1 MKKIM
6 SKREPKPIFSHL
18 FFIAY
23 MLICII
29 PFLLL
34 VSISFSNE
42 NDVLNKGFSLIPEN
56 FTTEAYTH
64 ILSDITTLLRAYGVT
79 AISAFGGAILSIT
92 VMAALGY
99 TLARPHFI
107 FKKFLSIVLIITM
120 FFHGGLVPSY
130 IINTQV
136 FHLGNSIWIYL
147 VNGMVSA
154 YTVFVFR
161 TFFAQIPT
169 SLIEAAELDG
179 ASEMQLLTKVIL
191 PLSTAV
197 IATYTFMQ
205 IVARWNDFSVTMYY
219 IQDTELYTLQ
229 YLLQQILNEAK
240 FLAELKKTMPLGDMT
255 AIPSETLKYAMCV
268 LASAPMLFVFPF
280 FQRYFSKGMVVGAV
294 KG

>member
-1 MKKIM
+1 
-6 SKREPKPIFSHL
+6 
-18 FFIAY
+18 
-23 MLICII
+23 MLLCII

-42 NDVLNKGFSLIPEN
+42 NDILTFGFKLIPQH
-56 FTTEAYTH
+56 FTFEAYKY
-64 ILSDITTLLRAYGVT
+64 ILSDFMTLLRAYGVT
-79 AISAFGGAILSIT
+79 AVSAFGGAALSIT
-92 VMAALGY
+92 IMAAMGY

-120 FFHGGLVPSY
+120 FFSGGLVPSY

-136 FHLGNSIWIYL
+136 FHLGNSMWIYL
-147 VNGMVSA
+147 LHGLVSA

-161 TFFAQIPT
+161 TFFAQIPS

-179 ASEMQLLTKVIL
+179 ASEVQVLTQVII

-197 IATYTFMQ
+197 LATYTFMQ
-205 IVARWNDFSVTMYY
+205 VVSRWNDFTVTMYY
-219 IQDTELYTLQ
+219 IQDTKLYTLQ
-229 YLLQQILNEAK
+229 YMLQQILNEAK
-240 FLAELKKTMPLGDMT
+240 FLNELKKTMPISNT
-255 AIPSETLKYAMCV
+255 VAVPSETLKYAMCV
-268 LASAPMLFVFPF
+268 LASGPMLCIFPF